1 MLLALQFPLADS
13 RPFVKDSGLRRV
25 PGWLEPR
32 PDEEFLR
39 YFGMIRLRKS
49 GGLPGWV
56 GENEICE
63 ANQALRFPRGLG
75 SVPAD
80 PDRLIRLQCLYRR
93 FYSDG
98 YAVGKYEVGVGPQIL
113 ARNRSAGAAGRDR
126 AAQFTGEQISALIN
140 LLLHTPVTIR
150 NLQTGQPVEVE
161 MGRAGKALAALY
173 LAASGDH
180 PTAGA
185 ADWWVVNG
193 APLLFLEQRGRQPI
207 KLAQPRRTIELDK
220 RYRLD
225 LSYCLWP
232 YAGGRIRMWVL
243 QRQNRTPYSDEYRV
257 ARTLRVYL
265 MRLHAEHECL
275 QALLRNIRDG
285 HLTVARGDPES
296 EALQAQLRRSMERIG
311 SYETRAA
318 REFSP
323 EIAAIARQS
332 VDAMSPGQRDR
343 LVQRLQELDLR
354 GNLVRGVRQY
364 ADGVLAGAEGQGAA
378 QMQAETKLDLAK
390 ALLAC
395 PSIEDA
401 GARAAIIQALP
412 QEIKNTAP
420 RSNIPIVDVM
430 NLIGAALNYPD
441 GLTALIDLV
450 RSLEGDSLPLREV
463 DRVMAEWHNQQA
475 LHAAGPSV

>member
-1 MLLALQFPLADS
+1 MGVFMLLALQFPLADS
-13 RPFVKDSGLRRV
+13 RPFVKDSGLRRI

-56 GENEICE
+56 GENEVCE

-80 PDRLIRLQCLYRR
+80 HARRIRLHCLYRR

-98 YAVGKYEVGVGPQIL
+98 YAVGKYEVGVGPL
-113 ARNRSAGAAGRDR
+113 TAARNPAADDAG
-126 AAQFTGEQISALIN
+126 QLSSSSLTGKHISALVN
-140 LLLHTPVTIR
+140 LLLHTPVAIR
-150 NLQTGQPVEVE
+150 NPQTGRPAEVE
-161 MGRAGKALAALY
+161 LGRAGKALAALY
-173 LAASGDH
+173 LAASSDL
-180 PTAGA
+180 PA
-185 ADWWVVNG
+185 AAAPDWWVVNG
-193 APLLFLEQRGRQPI
+193 APLLFLEHRDREPL
-207 KLAQPRRTIELDK
+207 KLAQPRRTVELAEQ
-220 RYRLD
+220 YQLT

-243 QRQNRTPYSDEYRV
+243 QRQKRSPYSDEYRV

-275 QALLRNIRDG
+275 QTLLRNIRDG
-285 HLTVARGDPES
+285 HLTVARGDPEAK
-296 EALQAQLRRSMERIG
+296 ALQDQLRRSMERIG
-311 SYETRAA
+311 SYEARAA

-323 EIAAIARQS
+323 EIAAIARES

-343 LVQRLQELDLR
+343 LVERLKELDLR
-354 GNLVRGVRQY
+354 GNLVRGVTQY
-364 ADGVLAGAEGQGAA
+364 AEGVIAGAEGQGPA
-378 QMQAETKLDLAK
+378 QMQAETKLNLAK

-395 PSIEDA
+395 PSIENA
-401 GARAAIIQALP
+401 GARDAVIRSLP
-412 QEIKNTAP
+412 AEIKSHAA
-420 RSNIPIVDVM
+420 RSPIPIVDVM
-430 NLIGAALNYPD
+430 NLMGAALNYAN
-441 GLTALIDLV
+441 GLITLVELV

-463 DRVMAEWHNQQA
+463 DRLLAEWRGQQV
-475 LHAAGPSV
+475 P

>member
-13 RPFVKDSGLRRV
+13 RPFVKNSGLRRV
-25 PGWLEPR
+25 PRWLEPR

-80 PDRLIRLQCLYRR
+80 QDRLIRLHCLYRR

-98 YAVGKYEVGVGPQIL
+98 YAVGKYEVGVGPLTVQ
-113 ARNRSAGAAGRDR
+113 RNPAAEDAG
-126 AAQFTGEQISALIN
+126 QFTPTGLTGEHISALTN
-140 LLLHTPVTIR
+140 LFLHTPVAIR
-150 NLQTGQPVEVE
+150 NPQTGQPVEGE

-173 LAASGDH
+173 LAASGDL
-180 PTAGA
+180 PATSAP
-185 ADWWVVNG
+185 DWWVVNG
-193 APLLFLEQRGRQPI
+193 APLLFLEHRDRQPL
-207 KLAQPRRTIELDK
+207 KLAQPRRTVELDEQ
-220 RYRLD
+220 YRLS

-232 YAGGRIRMWVL
+232 YAGGSIRMWVL
-243 QRQNRTPYSDEYRV
+243 QRQDRSPYRDEYRV

-343 LVQRLQELDLR
+343 LVERLKELDIR
-354 GNLVRGVRQY
+354 SNLARGVKQY

-378 QMQAETKLDLAK
+378 QMQAETKLDLVK

-395 PSIEDA
+395 PSIRNVDA
-401 GARAAIIQALP
+401 RKAIVDLLPAEIRNTTARSSLD
-412 QEIKNTAP
+412 
-420 RSNIPIVDVM
+420 IVDVM
-430 NLIGAALNYPD
+430 NLVGAALNYTD
-441 GLTALIDLV
+441 GLVTLVELV
-450 RSLEGDSLPLREV
+450 RSVEGDSLPLREV
-463 DRVMAEWHNQQA
+463 DRVMAEWRGQQT
-475 LHAAGPSV
+475 P

>member
-13 RPFVKDSGLRRV
+13 RPFVKDSGLRRI
-25 PGWLEPR
+25 PRWLEPR

-80 PDRLIRLQCLYRR
+80 QDWLIRLQCLYRR

-98 YAVGKYEVGVGPQIL
+98 YAVGKYEVGVGPLTVYRNQAEADAWQISPP
-113 ARNRSAGAAGRDR
+113 RE
-126 AAQFTGEQISALIN
+126 TGEQISALVN
-140 LLLHTPVTIR
+140 HFLHTPVAIR
-150 NLQTGQPVEVE
+150 NPQTGQPVEVE

-173 LAASGDH
+173 LAASGDN
-180 PTAGA
+180 PA
-185 ADWWVVNG
+185 APDWWVVNG
-193 APLLFLEQRGRQPI
+193 APLLFLEQHDRRSLNLG
-207 KLAQPRRTIELDK
+207 QPRHTVELDEQ
-220 RYRLD
+220 YQLS

-232 YAGGRIRMWVL
+232 YAGGRVRMWVL
-243 QRQNRTPYSDEYRV
+243 QRQNRTPYRDEYRV

-285 HLTVARGDPES
+285 HLNVARGDPES

-318 REFSP
+318 REFNP

-343 LVQRLQELDLR
+343 LVERLKELDIR
-354 GNLVRGVRQY
+354 GNLVRGVKQY
-364 ADGVLAGAEGQGAA
+364 ADGVLAGTEGQGAA
-378 QMQAETKLDLAK
+378 QMQAETKLDLVK

-395 PSIEDA
+395 PSIRNADA
-401 GARAAIIQALP
+401 RKAIVDLLPAEIRNTTARSSLD
-412 QEIKNTAP
+412 
-420 RSNIPIVDVM
+420 IVDVM
-430 NLIGAALNYPD
+430 NLVGAALNYTD
-441 GLTALIDLV
+441 GLVTLVELV
-450 RSLEGDSLPLREV
+450 RSVEGDSLPLREV
-463 DRVMAEWHNQQA
+463 DRVMAEWRGQQT
-475 LHAAGPSV
+475 P

>member
-13 RPFVKDSGLRRV
+13 RPFVQDSGLRRV
-25 PGWLEPR
+25 PRWLEPR

-80 PDRLIRLQCLYRR
+80 QDWLIRLQCLYRR

-98 YAVGKYEVGVGPQIL
+98 YAVGKYEVGVGPL
-113 ARNRSAGAAGRDR
+113 TVYRNQAAKGAGQLSSPGL
-126 AAQFTGEQISALIN
+126 TGEQISALVN
-140 LLLHTPVTIR
+140 HFLHTPVAIR
-150 NLQTGQPVEVE
+150 NPQTGQPVEVE

-173 LAASGDH
+173 LAASGDN
-180 PTAGA
+180 PA
-185 ADWWVVNG
+185 APDWWVVNG
-193 APLLFLEQRGRQPI
+193 APLLFLEHRDRQPL
-207 KLAQPRRTIELDK
+207 KLAQPRRTVELDEQ
-220 RYRLD
+220 YQLN

-232 YAGGRIRMWVL
+232 YAGGSIRMWVL
-243 QRQNRTPYSDEYRV
+243 QRQNRTPYRDEYRV

-275 QALLRNIRDG
+275 QALLRNIRDE

-343 LVQRLQELDLR
+343 LVERLQELNIR
-354 GNLVRGVRQY
+354 GNLVRVVKHY
-364 ADGVLAGAEGQGAA
+364 ADGVLAGTEGQGAA
-378 QMQAETKLDLAK
+378 QMQAETKLNLVN

-395 PSIEDA
+395 PSIENADA
-401 GARAAIIQALP
+401 REAVIRSLPREVKHNAAR
-412 QEIKNTAP
+412 
-420 RSNIPIVDVM
+420 SSIPMVDVM
-430 NLIGAALNYPD
+430 NLVGAALNYAD
-441 GLTALIDLV
+441 GLVTLV
-450 RSLEGDSLPLREV
+450 EVVRFMEADSLPMREV
-463 DRVMAEWHNQQA
+463 DRLMTVWREQQA
-475 LHAAGPSV
+475 P